1 MARSVAVMTVG
12 SAAAGENELVENTL
26 VEMQKARLCSRASKL
41 VAHLGGGGVPDGR
54 GLLIALEAL
63 ISLNLLRSKRFYALL
78 CATLLCYSRGK
89 LSAEASG
96 QGDL

>member
-1 MARSVAVMTVG
+1 MYHCIPLHKTANQHACLFFEYTRS
-12 SAAAGENELVENTL
+12 
-26 VEMQKARLCSRASKL
+26 
-41 VAHLGGGGVPDGR
+41 GVPDGR